1 VVVAQVAPIDCQE
14 PKACS
19 ELALEARA
27 RGAYEAFHDLAWRA
41 VQTGRPNDPD
51 LMYLLARAQAL
62 SGRRRDAL
70 VMLRRLA
77 ESGIVTGAAT
87 DEDFRRVRELPE
99 WPYIA
104 GLSTP
109 VRPIATESASAAAIA
124 KPRNPVVPPAA
135 LPAVVDRPP
144 ASAAKPAAPAVPPSP
159 KASARQAFVFAVSS
173 LIHNLRLH
181 PGRHRHWITCSPSV
195 W

>member
-1 VVVAQVAPIDCQE
+1 MAPSAVVVAQVAPIDCHE

-77 ESGIVTGAAT
+77 ESGIVTDAAT

-104 GLSTP
+104 GLSARATP
-109 VRPIATESASAAAIA
+109 G
-124 KPRNPVVPPAA
+124 NPVAPPAA
-135 LPAVVDRPP
+135 LRRAAAWLTKPRRCGS
-144 ASAAKPAAPAVPPSP
+144 AS
-159 KASARQAFVFAVSS
+159 RR
-173 LIHNLRLH
+173 NLRRRRPLLTGL
-181 PGRHRHWITCSPSV
+181 PLRPRSLRRQPS
-195 W
+195 

>member
-1 VVVAQVAPIDCQE
+1 MPQSNVRLFRFLACVGLAFVAHSAVVVAQVAPIDCHE
-14 PKACS
+14 PKACG

-77 ESGIVTGAAT
+77 ESGIVTDAAT

-104 GLSTP
+104 GLFARARQP
-109 VRPIATESASAAAIA
+109 VAHRRVRSAARFGREASAHSGRAASGVA
-124 KPRNPVVPPAA
+124 
-135 LPAVVDRPP
+135 
-144 ASAAKPAAPAVPPSP
+144 
-159 KASARQAFVFAVSS
+159 
-173 LIHNLRLH
+173 
-181 PGRHRHWITCSPSV
+181 GRC
-195 W
+195 